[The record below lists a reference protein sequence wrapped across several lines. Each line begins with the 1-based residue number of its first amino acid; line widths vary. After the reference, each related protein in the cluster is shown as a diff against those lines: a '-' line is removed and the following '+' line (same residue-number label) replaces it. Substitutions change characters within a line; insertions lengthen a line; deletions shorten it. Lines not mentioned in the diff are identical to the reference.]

1 MNQQYA
7 PHRGHGWPPL
17 PPRPPRWGRFAAW
30 VGGAAAAA
38 FALGGGVAVLMNDDG
53 SSVASPA
60 ACKTA
65 LAENYREAMA
75 AGLDAPTPE
84 APPSCTGLDEATL
97 KRITGEVVSEY
108 LGSDQAKED
117 LRRAFEEGMESAAA
131 SP

>member
-1 MNQQYA
+1 MTHPPQPA
-7 PHRGHGWPPL
+7 PQWAPP

-30 VGGAAAAA
+30 TGAAAVAA
-38 FALGGGVAVLMNDDG
+38 FAIGGGLAVVVNDDDG
-53 SSVASPA
+53 TAPDPA

-65 LAENYREAMA
+65 LTANYREAMA
-75 AGLDAPTPE
+75 AGPDAPTPA
-84 APPSCTGLDEATL
+84 APPACTGLDEATL
-97 KRITGEVVSEY
+97 KRITGEVVAEY